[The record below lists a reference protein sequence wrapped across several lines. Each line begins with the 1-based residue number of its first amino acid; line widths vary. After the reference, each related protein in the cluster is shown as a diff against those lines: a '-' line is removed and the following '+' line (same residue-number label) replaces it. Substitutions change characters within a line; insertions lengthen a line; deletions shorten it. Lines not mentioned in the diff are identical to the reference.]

1 MKIEDYKGKIALF
14 TESNPHLTLE
24 ELAVCL
30 TADLLYKD
38 LPSGL
43 AEFRTKFAHLDPDM
57 ISTSS
62 EGITFLRIA
71 EETQT
76 DQVAMKRLND
86 YMNLKF
92 HDINSSR
99 DYRVNAQIF
108 REKSII
114 VSRVV
119 EEILAR
125 AVFPPEI
132 MDVLREREEV
142 RSCTDFYEM
151 LQLYRR
157 TSDDRLRFEMLRKI
171 GLIVLIARINRTVWL
186 EELERRKQEIRKVFL
201 KRLRCDRE
209 EKQEYYLWLNV
220 KHKVEFSTSRDQAR
234 ESYEKEMENRR
245 RQACRIFPLQRFVCN
260 PFTTFS
266 GVRILHMEIRNKF
279 GDTDTGTHSY
289 TSYVEK
295 MLRKNLEFPN
305 QVHDTIGVKIVVEEE
320 GRIEHIIRDLET
332 FLGGSST
339 RKMQKNSYHR
349 FGRRKISEYS
359 SPEYFVWKAVYDI
372 ALPHPSVSYIKKLRK
387 LTQDNPLVQKELKS
401 RMQYFVRR
409 PSDFVIEVQLQDIK
423 SYLLSIAE
431 GSPTAHAWLKT
442 NQVRSN
448 TFYKV
453 FPAEIYEGDIRELK
467 MRLLGQRKEPPTPGK
482 E

>member
-1 MKIEDYKGKIALF
+1 MRIEDYQGKISLF
-14 TESNPHLTLE
+14 TESNPRLTLE

-38 LPSGL
+38 LPEGL
-43 AEFRTKFAHLDPDM
+43 SEFRTKFAHLDPAV
-57 ISTSS
+57 ISNGA

-71 EETQT
+71 EQREPAR
-76 DQVAMKRLND
+76 VSRKRLND

-92 HDINSSR
+92 HDINSRES
-99 DYRVNAQIF
+99 YRANAAIF
-108 REKSII
+108 REKSMI
-114 VSRVV
+114 VSRVI

-125 AVFPPEI
+125 AGFPPEI
-132 MDVLREREEV
+132 ESVLREREEV
-142 RSCTDFYEM
+142 RSCHDFYEM

-157 TSDDRLRFEMLRKI
+157 AEGDRIRFEILRRI
-171 GLIVLIARINRTVWL
+171 GLVVLVARINRTVCL
-186 EELERRKQEIRKVFL
+186 EALETRKREILQVFRR
-201 KRLRCDRE
+201 RLRCRRE
-209 EKQEYYLWLNV
+209 TKREYYLWLNA
-220 KHKVEFSTSRDQAR
+220 KHKVEFSSSALQAR
-234 ESYEKEMENRR
+234 RSYAREMENRR
-245 RQACRIFPLQRFVCN
+245 RQACRVFPLQRFVCE

-279 GDTDTGTHSY
+279 GESGAYSY

-305 QVHDTIGVKIVVEEE
+305 QVHDIIGLKIVVERESQ
-320 GRIEHIIRDLET
+320 IEKVIRDLEK

-372 ALPHPSVSYIKKLRK
+372 ALPHASIGQIRKMLR
-387 LTQDNPLVQKELKS
+387 LTRGDPVVQKELRS
-401 RMQYFVRR
+401 RLATFRKQ

-448 TFYKV
+448 SFYKV
-453 FPAEIYEGDIRELK
+453 FPAEIYEGEIRALK
-467 MRLLGQRKEPPTPGK
+467 VRLLAEDGNRSP
-482 E
+482 